1 MLFSNPLRSYDA
13 AIFCR
18 NTGKQL
24 AVHRLVA
31 DCDNSAKT
39 AAGLLGAGGAVTLT
53 RLTDCGTQ
61 VYVGT
66 MRRGSKR
73 WTF

>member
-1 MLFSNPLRSYDA
+1 MLFSNALRSYDA

-24 AVHRLVA
+24 AVRRLVA
-31 DCDNSAKT
+31 DCDNGAKA
-39 AAGLLGAGGAVTLT
+39 AAGLLGAGGTVILT
-53 RLTDCGTQ
+53 QLTDCGTQ

-66 MRRGSKR
+66 MRRGTKR